1 MEACSHEATYCRD
14 HHDAAA
20 WSSKILDAYGLRCK
34 IDPYQAEGSTIKGWN
49 LGPVDIARFA
59 IAGQVFEPARSS
71 EMPWPGDWLFL
82 KLVTSGYVIIEQGG
96 KIERFCTGSLIAMDP
111 ARAFIETY
119 PQHVQFTGL
128 RVPKA
133 LLHERGLRPDM
144 NGLVLPNVKS
154 ADVKATCDLIQCIAE
169 QSDAPSPA
177 VRSRLGEQLLNLMDV
192 VLTDLSAP
200 SRSRSSESLIF
211 RAKRFMERNLENED
225 LDVSMVASA
234 MHVSAKHLH
243 RLFQAENLSVMRYLW
258 TVRLER
264 AACLLRT
271 RGAHAMS
278 AQEVAYRC
286 GFSSASHFSRAFK
299 DRFRKTPKEYRHI
312 DI

>member
-1 MEACSHEATYCRD
+1 
-14 HHDAAA
+14 
-20 WSSKILDAYGLRCK
+20 
-34 IDPYQAEGSTIKGWN
+34 
-49 LGPVDIARFA
+49 
-59 IAGQVFEPARSS
+59 
-71 EMPWPGDWLFL
+71 
-82 KLVTSGYVIIEQGG
+82 
-96 KIERFCTGSLIAMDP
+96 
-111 ARAFIETY
+111 
-119 PQHVQFTGL
+119 
-128 RVPKA
+128 
-133 LLHERGLRPDM
+133 M

-177 VRSRLGEQLLNLMDV
+177 IRSRLGEQLLNLMDV